1 MTKSWDQMSGDEK
14 LDELHRELWALRNA
28 LARRHTEHNAA
39 LGKIYDAIKEIEERL
54 NRDHEP
60 SKE

>member
-1 MTKSWDQMSGDEK
+1 MSGDEK